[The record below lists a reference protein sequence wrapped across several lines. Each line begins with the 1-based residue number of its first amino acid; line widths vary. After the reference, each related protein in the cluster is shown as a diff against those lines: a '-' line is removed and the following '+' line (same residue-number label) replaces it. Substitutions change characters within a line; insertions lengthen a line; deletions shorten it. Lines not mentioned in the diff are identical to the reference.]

1 MNLPN
6 SVRAGKLMLATRI
19 IPTILMDKGQL
30 VKGEG
35 FKSDRVVGNALQAA
49 RIHAM
54 RGVDEIVLL
63 DVTAT
68 KEGREPD
75 YEMVK
80 RLSEGCYV
88 PLTVGGGIKTEEH
101 VRKLL
106 RAGAD
111 KVCIGSGFDEEGF
124 LIEALADK
132 FGKQCIV
139 VSIDIYNHVAER
151 GEWATWYAIEAE
163 RRGAGEILLQAVYF
177 DGIMQGYDLGLIKAI
192 SEAVSIPVIASGGAS
207 GYKDM
212 YDAIQ
217 AGANAVAAGALFQ
230 FTDATPRGAAEY
242 LKDKGVEVRCL

>member
-1 MNLPN
+1 
-6 SVRAGKLMLATRI
+6 MLATRV

-35 FKSDRVVGNALQAA
+35 FKSDRVCGNALQAA
-49 RIHAM
+49 RIHSM

-111 KVCIGSGFDEEGF
+111 KVCIGDAWYREPGLVKGLSE
-124 LIEALADK
+124 K
-132 FGKQCIV
+132 FGKQCIT
-139 VSIDIYNHVAER
+139 VSMDVDTVGIIDYHHDRETNLFAER
-151 GEWATWYAIEAE
+151 IK
-163 RRGAGEILLQAVYF
+163 RFGAGEILLQSVPH
-177 DGIMQGYDLGLIKAI
+177 DGTMQGYDLDLIKVV
-192 SEAVSIPVIASGGAS
+192 SRAVSIPVIASGGCS
-207 GYKDM
+207 GYEDM
-212 YDAIQ
+212 YNAIQ
-217 AGANAVAAGALFQ
+217 AGASAVAAGALYQ
-230 FTDATPRGAAEY
+230 FTDKTPKGAAEY
-242 LKDKGVEVRCL
+242 LKDKGVEVRL